1 MPNKVNTFAWRACNE
16 TLLTLKNLARR
27 KVVQSNVCLS
37 CKEPESVVHAL
48 WGCENIRVVWGTN
61 FDELCNATNQ
71 FFSFFDL
78 CRLTLQNQKG
88 AELFI
93 TYYWF
98 IWNRRNKI
106 RVKEAVMPLEKIADQ
121 AQQYLME
128 FQQIRSKP
136 TSKKLPKKIIWKPPD
151 PSTLKTNFDGVVFED
166 LEQRALALWS
176 KIPLVQSWQP
186 YPR

>member
-1 MPNKVNTFAWRACNE
+1 M
-16 TLLTLKNLARR
+16 
-27 KVVQSNVCLS
+27 
-37 CKEPESVVHAL
+37 VHAL

-106 RVKEAVMPLEKIADQ
+106 RVKETVMPLEKIADQ

-151 PSTLKTNFDGVVFED
+151 PGTLKTNFDGVVFED